1 MLKAAIHYPA
11 RGLGMHPAF
20 WGPAN
25 SAMTKFDAIM
35 MAVTFAERGE
45 AATAQ
50 SILSGLGSRL
60 TAGGSRS
67 WGRIAKTIG
76 LGLASLGLYGA
87 LFVFERPILEFTSRG
102 GASMAAV
109 IAIVFAFSAVHGAF
123 TGRFWD
129 TLGLKAK
136 R

>member
-1 MLKAAIHYPA
+1 
-11 RGLGMHPAF
+11 
-20 WGPAN
+20 
-25 SAMTKFDAIM
+25 MTKFDAIM

>member
-1 MLKAAIHYPA
+1 
-11 RGLGMHPAF
+11 
-20 WGPAN
+20 
-25 SAMTKFDAIM
+25 MT
-35 MAVTFAERGE
+35 AVTFAERGE

-67 WGRIAKTIG
+67 WGRIARTIG
-76 LGLASLGLYGA
+76 LGTASLGLYGA
-87 LFVFERPILEFTSRG
+87 LFAFERPILAYTSEG
-102 GASMAAV
+102 GAAMAAV
-109 IAIVFAFSAVHGAF
+109 IGIAFAFSIVHGAF

-129 TLGLKAK
+129 ILGLKAK